1 MTGINH
7 CPFCGDGDPAID
19 EIEIRVW
26 AIVCNECGCIGPVEN
41 YDSALQ
47 SPERAIELWN
57 QRAIPPTDDH
67 PDPLGEALNS
77 GDGVYR
83 P

>member
-1 MTGINH
+1 MNCH
-7 CPFCGDGDPAID
+7 PCPFCGDGDPGID
-19 EIEIRVW
+19 EIEIKVW
-26 AIVCNECGCIGPVEN
+26 AVVCNGCGCIGPVEN

-57 QRAIPPTDDH
+57 AR
-67 PDPLGEALNS
+67 DPLAEAIAQ
-77 GDGVYR
+77 